1 MAECLL
7 GMMLTGS
14 GAYLLWAAQCRVT
27 GERFSARWQYRLLQ
41 VVMGFFLLPVGLLV
55 GAILWPV
62 AAVEPAGMPVGAAV
76 GGVTISPVPAE
87 GVRTPGGEISAEA
100 VPVSVD

>member
-14 GAYLLWAAQCRVT
+14 GAYLLWAAQCAVT

-41 VVMGFFLLPVGLLV
+41 VVMGFFLLPVGLLAGAVLVPAGPAAV
-55 GAILWPV
+55 GA
-62 AAVEPAGMPVGAAV
+62 VGAAA
-76 GGVTISPVPAE
+76 GGVTISPVAAE
-87 GVRTPGGEISAEA
+87 GVRAPGGET
-100 VPVSVD
+100 

>member
-27 GERFSARWQYRLLQ
+27 GERFSARWQYRLLK

-55 GAILWPV
+55 GGGG
-62 AAVEPAGMPVGAAV
+62 AGGDARRGCCGRCDDFACA
-76 GGVTISPVPAE
+76 GGGRPDA
-87 GVRTPGGEISAEA
+87 GG
-100 VPVSVD
+100 